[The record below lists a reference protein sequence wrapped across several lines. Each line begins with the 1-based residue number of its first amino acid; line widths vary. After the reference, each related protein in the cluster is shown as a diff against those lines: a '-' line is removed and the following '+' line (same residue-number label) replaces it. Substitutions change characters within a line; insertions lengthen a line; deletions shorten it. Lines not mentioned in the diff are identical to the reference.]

1 MTAEHPW
8 KVLVVDDDR
17 EVHAVSAMV
26 LRDLVFLER
35 PIRLYSAYSAA
46 EALELMR
53 SEEDVALIL
62 LDVVMETEDAG
73 LTLVRSIRRDLAN
86 RSVRIMLRTGQA
98 GHAPE
103 ESVILEYDIN
113 DYREKTELDS
123 RKLLTSVIASLR
135 SYNDLM
141 TIRAMNEELEGKV
154 AARTAELEEANRRL
168 LATVGTLKEDHKAG
182 GMMQYRLLPR
192 RRQRFASTRFSRYLL
207 PSMYLSGDFV
217 DYFELRGG
225 LVGFYLADVS
235 GHGTSSAFVT
245 VILKNLIDNR
255 IEQYL
260 AGNDDLILHPAR
272 LMERLNREL
281 MRDDLGKYITIF
293 FGILESESGEIR
305 FANCGHNP
313 LPLVRKPAGEVAY
326 QGEPDRPLGM
336 FADFSTFE
344 QRLSIGAGD
353 SLLLV
358 SDGILEMLGSESVRE
373 CKERLRRSLEAEEV
387 SIPRLIRRFGLEE
400 TEELPDDV
408 TFLLIQ
414 RESGDE

>member
-1 MTAEHPW
+1 MENPW

-17 EVHAVSAMV
+17 EVHAVSSMV
-26 LRDLVFLER
+26 LRDVSFLDR

-46 EALELMR
+46 EALALMQG
-53 SEEDVALIL
+53 EEDVALIL
-62 LDVVMETEDAG
+62 LDVVMETEHAG
-73 LTLVRSIRRDLAN
+73 LALVRSIRRELGN

-98 GHAPE
+98 GQAPE

-113 DYREKTELDS
+113 DYREKTELDA
-123 RKLLTSVIASLR
+123 RKLLTSVIAALR

-141 TIRAMNEELEGKV
+141 IIRAMNEELEAKV

-168 LATVGTLKEDHKAG
+168 LEDHKAG
-182 GMMQYRLLPR
+182 GRMQYRLLPR
-192 RRQRFASTRFSRYLL
+192 RSQRFASTRFSRYLL

-217 DYFELRGG
+217 DYFALREG

-260 AGNDDLILHPAR
+260 ADSDDLILHPAR

-281 MRDDLGKYITIF
+281 LRDDLGKYITIF
-293 FGILESESGEIR
+293 YGILDTASGEIR

-313 LPLVRKPAGEVAY
+313 LPLLRSASGEVGY
-326 QGEPDRPLGM
+326 RGEPDRPLGM
-336 FADFSTFE
+336 FALFSTDE
-344 QRLSIGAGD
+344 QRLTMAAGD

-358 SDGILEMLGSESVRE
+358 SDGILEVLGAGSIRE
-373 CKERLRRSLEAEEV
+373 CKERLRLSLEAEEV
-387 SIPRLIRRFGLEE
+387 SILGLIEQFGLKEI
-400 TEELPDDV
+400 EELPDDV
-408 TFLLIQ
+408 TFLMIQ
-414 RESGDE
+414 REGVDE

>member
-1 MTAEHPW
+1 MHSENPW
-8 KVLVVDDDR
+8 KILVVDDDR

-26 LRDLVFLER
+26 LRDVGFLDR
-35 PIRLYSAYSAA
+35 PLRLLSAYSAA
-46 EALELMR
+46 EALDIMR

-62 LDVVMETEDAG
+62 LDVVMETEHAG
-73 LTLVRSIRRDLAN
+73 LALVRTIRRELGN
-86 RSVRIMLRTGQA
+86 RYVRIMLRTGQA

-113 DYREKTELDS
+113 DYREKTELDA
-123 RKLLTSVIASLR
+123 RKLLTSVIAALR

-141 TIRAMNEELEGKV
+141 TIRAMNEELEAKV
-154 AARTAELEEANRRL
+154 TARTAELEEANRRL
-168 LATVGTLKEDHKAG
+168 LEDHKAG

-192 RRQRFASTRFSRYLL
+192 RSQRFASTRFSRYLL

-217 DYFELRGG
+217 DYFALREGS
-225 LVGFYLADVS
+225 VGFYLADVS

-260 AGNDDLILHPAR
+260 AGGDDLVLHPAR

-281 MRDDLGKYITIF
+281 LRDDLGKYITILY
-293 FGILESESGEIR
+293 GILDTASGEIR

-313 LPLVRKPAGEVAY
+313 LPLLRTGDGEVSY
-326 QGEPDRPLGM
+326 WGQPDRPLGM
-336 FADFSTFE
+336 FADFSTDE
-344 QRLSIGAGD
+344 QELTLADGD

-358 SDGILEMLGSESVRE
+358 SDGILEMLGGTSIRE
-373 CKERLRRSLEAEEV
+373 CKERLRHSLEGDEV
-387 SIPRLIRRFGLEE
+387 SIRGLIEQFELEE

-408 TFLLIQ
+408 TFLMIQ
-414 RESGDE
+414 RESEDE